1 MFTRYNFLYYHISK
15 IRVPVYKIRGKS
27 FLRSPVKMPFAEP
40 LRAKP
45 EKSLENAVSRFQGF
59 YMNA

>member
-1 MFTRYNFLYYHISK
+1 
-15 IRVPVYKIRGKS
+15 
-27 FLRSPVKMPFAEP
+27 MPFAEP